1 MGKKKEQIKIVPM
14 SLRQVTTINKIISL
28 YEFKFIKKAISDN
41 KGGYTNFRIKNNE
54 KFNTEDINTIV
65 KHFKNEYNKHLHF
78 EKGEKLGEFFVGN
91 FYLTE

>member
-41 KGGYTNFRIKNNE
+41 KGGYTYFRIKNNE

>member
-1 MGKKKEQIKIVPM
+1 MGKKKEQVKIVPM

-41 KGGYTNFRIKNNE
+41 KGGYTHFRIKNNE

-65 KHFKNEYNKHLHF
+65 KHFNKEYNKYLHF

-91 FYLTE
+91 FFLTE

>member
-1 MGKKKEQIKIVPM
+1 MGKKKEQVKIVPM

-41 KGGYTNFRIKNNE
+41 KGGYTHFCIKNNE
-54 KFNTEDINTIV
+54 KFNIEDINTIV

-78 EKGEKLGEFFVGN
+78 ENGEKLGEFFVGN

>member
-1 MGKKKEQIKIVPM
+1 MGKKKEQVKIVPM

-41 KGGYTNFRIKNNE
+41 KGGYTHFRIKNNE

-65 KHFKNEYNKHLHF
+65 KHFNKEYNKHLHF

-91 FYLTE
+91 FFLTE

>member
-41 KGGYTNFRIKNNE
+41 KGGYTHFCIKNKE
-54 KFNTEDINTIV
+54 KFNMEEINTIV

>member
-1 MGKKKEQIKIVPM
+1 MGKKKEQVKIVPM

-41 KGGYTNFRIKNNE
+41 KGGYTHFSIKNNE

-65 KHFKNEYNKHLHF
+65 KHFKKEYNKQLHF
-78 EKGEKLGEFFVGN
+78 EKGDKLGEFFVGN

>member
-41 KGGYTNFRIKNNE
+41 KGGYTHFSIKSDE
-54 KFNTEDINTIV
+54 KFKIEDINAIT

-78 EKGEKLGEFFVGN
+78 EKGEKLGEFFVGS
-91 FYLTE
+91 FYLEE

>member
-41 KGGYTNFRIKNNE
+41 KGGYTHFCIKNNE

-65 KHFKNEYNKHLHF
+65 KHFKKEYNKHLHF

>member
-1 MGKKKEQIKIVPM
+1 MGKKKEQVKIVPM

-41 KGGYTNFRIKNNE
+41 KGGYTHFRIKNNE

-65 KHFKNEYNKHLHF
+65 KHFKKEYNKHLHF
-78 EKGEKLGEFFVGN
+78 EKPLLSHHKYTTIF
-91 FYLTE
+91 

>member
-1 MGKKKEQIKIVPM
+1 MGKKKEQVKIVPM

-41 KGGYTNFRIKNNE
+41 KGGYTHFRIKNNE

-65 KHFKNEYNKHLHF
+65 KHFKNEYNKQLHF
-78 EKGEKLGEFFVGN
+78 EKGDKLGEFFVGN
-91 FYLTE
+91 FFLTE